1 MNADRIIQDLGEKI
15 KQLTISE
22 AILKGQLVEA
32 QQEIN
37 VLNNMINEKDMKIA
51 ELQTS
56 QCQCGDDGCKCHHD
70 DDGYKCQND

>member
-22 AILKGQLVEA
+22 AILKGQLAEA
-32 QQEIN
+32 QQAIN
-37 VLNNMINEKDMKIA
+37 VLNNMINENDMKIA

-56 QCQCGDDGCKCHHD
+56 QCQCGDDGCKC
-70 DDGYKCQND
+70 QND

>member
-56 QCQCGDDGCKCHHD
+56 QCQCDDDGCKC
-70 DDGYKCQND
+70 QND

>member
-1 MNADRIIQDLGEKI
+1 MNADGIIQELGEKI

-22 AILKGQLVEA
+22 AILKGQLVES

-37 VLNNMINEKDMKIA
+37 RLNNMLDEKDMEIA

-56 QCQCGDDGCKCHHD
+56 KCQCGDGGCSCHNEEDGGVK
-70 DDGYKCQND
+70 

>member
-1 MNADRIIQDLGEKI
+1 MNADGIIQELGEKI

-22 AILKGQLVEA
+22 AILKGQLVES

-37 VLNNMINEKDMKIA
+37 RLNNMIDEKDMEIA

-56 QCQCGDDGCKCHHD
+56 KCQCGDEGCSCHSEEDGGVK
-70 DDGYKCQND
+70 

>member
-1 MNADRIIQDLGEKI
+1 MNADGIIQELGEKI

-22 AILKGQLVEA
+22 AILKGQLVES

-37 VLNNMINEKDMKIA
+37 RLNNMLDEKDMEIA

-56 QCQCGDDGCKCHHD
+56 KCQCGDG
-70 DDGYKCQND
+70 G

>member
-22 AILKGQLVEA
+22 AILKGQLAEA

-37 VLNNMINEKDMKIA
+37 VLNNMINEKDMEIA
-51 ELQTS
+51 KLQTS
-56 QCQCGDDGCKCHHD
+56 QCQCDDDGCKC
-70 DDGYKCQND
+70 QND

>member
-1 MNADRIIQDLGEKI
+1 MNADGIIQELGEKI

-22 AILKGQLVEA
+22 AILKGQLVES

-37 VLNNMINEKDMKIA
+37 RLNNMIDEKDMEIA

-56 QCQCGDDGCKCHHD
+56 KCQCGDGECSCHSEEDGGVK
-70 DDGYKCQND
+70 

>member
-51 ELQTS
+51 ELQTN
-56 QCQCGDDGCKCHHD
+56 QCQCGDDSC
-70 DDGYKCQND
+70 KCQND

>member
-22 AILKGQLVEA
+22 AILKGQLAEA

-37 VLNNMINEKDMKIA
+37 VLNNMINEKDMEIA

-56 QCQCGDDGCKCHHD
+56 QCQCGDDGCKC
-70 DDGYKCQND
+70 QND

>member
-22 AILKGQLVEA
+22 AILKGQLAEA

-56 QCQCGDDGCKCHHD
+56 QCQCGDDSC
-70 DDGYKCQND
+70 KCQND

>member
-37 VLNNMINEKDMKIA
+37 VLNNMINEKDMEIA
-51 ELQTS
+51 KLQTS
-56 QCQCGDDGCKCHHD
+56 QCQCSDDGCKC
-70 DDGYKCQND
+70 QND

>member
-37 VLNNMINEKDMKIA
+37 VLNNMINEKDMEIA

-56 QCQCGDDGCKCHHD
+56 QCQCGDDGCKC
-70 DDGYKCQND
+70 QND

>member
-22 AILKGQLVEA
+22 AILKGQLAEA

-37 VLNNMINEKDMKIA
+37 VLNNMINEKDMEIA
-51 ELQTS
+51 KLQTS
-56 QCQCGDDGCKCHHD
+56 QCQCGDDGCKC
-70 DDGYKCQND
+70 QND

>member
-1 MNADRIIQDLGEKI
+1 MNADGIIQELGEKI

-22 AILKGQLVEA
+22 AILKGQLVES

-37 VLNNMINEKDMKIA
+37 RLNNMIDEKDMEIA

-56 QCQCGDDGCKCHHD
+56 KCQCGDGGVK
-70 DDGYKCQND
+70 

>member
-1 MNADRIIQDLGEKI
+1 MNADGIIQELGEKI

-22 AILKGQLVEA
+22 AILKGQLVES

-37 VLNNMINEKDMKIA
+37 RLNNMIDEKDMEIA

-56 QCQCGDDGCKCHHD
+56 KCQCGD
-70 DDGYKCQND
+70 

>member
-1 MNADRIIQDLGEKI
+1 MNADGIIQELGEKI

-22 AILKGQLVEA
+22 AILKGQLVES

-37 VLNNMINEKDMKIA
+37 RLNNMLDEKDMEIA

-56 QCQCGDDGCKCHHD
+56 KCQCGDG
-70 DDGYKCQND
+70 